1 MKMTIENAKKNHNVD
16 DANNLIHA
24 HPLDDSTEVR
34 SQHIVHLFQLRVHIG
49 QLKHKQ
55 TMKHAQR

>member
-1 MKMTIENAKKNHNVD
+1 MQKKNHNVD

-49 QLKHKQ
+49 QLKYKQ